1 MKLETAIKVLREDQ
15 KFLGFKTLDNYV
27 AAVRRSPLAF
37 PNKVI
42 DAYKVF
48 DRAANDVANEYTRK
62 YGD

>member
-15 KFLGFKTLDNYV
+15 KFLGFKTLDNYIE
-27 AAVRRSPLAF
+27 AVKRSPLAF

-48 DRAANDVANEYTRK
+48 DRAANDVANEYARK